1 MGALHPLISPGFSL
15 KIYIYIYIFFEAQ
28 KVRNLKQHSVQ
39 QDNCFVQNLA
49 VVLNQSVGKLTPV
62 NSTVD

>member
-15 KIYIYIYIFFEAQ
+15 KIYIYFFFEAQ